1 MARPARPAGTT
12 TEVSGSSTDTT
23 TSEPARERLQTVRM
37 IHETVRLVTDGRCE
51 LYNLTER
58 VADVLRRHDVMDGMV
73 LLSSLHTTLALFVN
87 EWQSALLHDIKGM
100 LNKVV
105 TPQDGWR
112 HDDPEHSDC
121 DRRNA
126 HSHLQATL
134 LGHALSLGVA
144 KGKLVLGQFQAIIAA
159 ELDGPRNRDLAI
171 QIIKT

>member
-1 MARPARPAGTT
+1 MDATT
-12 TEVSGSSTDTT
+12 TTPTAT
-23 TSEPARERLQTVRM
+23 PEPVREGGLRTVRM
-37 IHETVRLVTDGRCE
+37 ISETVRLVTDGRCE

-58 VADVLRRHDVMDGMV
+58 VADVLRRHDVEDGLV

-87 EWQSALLHDIKGM
+87 EWQSALLHDIKSM

-105 TPQDGWR
+105 TPQDGWQ

-159 ELDGPRNRDLAI
+159 ELDGPRNRDLVV
-171 QIIKT
+171 QIVAV

>member
-1 MARPARPAGTT
+1 MEATKVPTR
-12 TEVSGSSTDTT
+12 E
-23 TSEPARERLQTVRM
+23 AREGGLQTVRM
-37 IHETVRLVTDGRCE
+37 ITETLRVVTDKRCE

-58 VADVLRRHDVMDGMV
+58 IADILKRHDVKDGMV
-73 LLSSLHTTLALFVN
+73 LLSSLHTTMALFVN
-87 EWQSALLHDIKGM
+87 EWQSALLHDVKSM

-105 TPQDGWR
+105 SPGDGWQ

-126 HSHLQATL
+126 HSHLQASL

-171 QIIKT
+171 QIIST

>member
-1 MARPARPAGTT
+1 VSDTTLDATAEQPGPAG
-12 TEVSGSSTDTT
+12 
-23 TSEPARERLQTVRM
+23 LQTVRM

-58 VADVLRRHDVMDGMV
+58 VGDVLRRHDVKDGLV

-87 EWQSALLHDIKGM
+87 EWQAALLQDIKGM

-105 TPQDGWR
+105 APHDGWR

-126 HSHLQATL
+126 HAHLQATL

-159 ELDGPRNRDLAI
+159 ELDGPRNRDLNI
-171 QIIKT
+171 QIIAS

>member
-1 MARPARPAGTT
+1 MEAAKVAALPP
-12 TEVSGSSTDTT
+12 
-23 TSEPARERLQTVRM
+23 REGGLQTVRM
-37 IHETVRLVTDGRCE
+37 ITETLRIVTDKRCE

-58 VADVLRRHDVMDGMV
+58 IADVLRRHDVKDGLV

-87 EWQSALLHDIKGM
+87 EWQAALLHDVKSM
-100 LNKVV
+100 LSKVV
-105 TPQDGWR
+105 TPGDDWR

-144 KGKLVLGQFQAIIAA
+144 KGKLVLGQFQAVIAA
-159 ELDGPRNRDLAI
+159 ELDGPRNRDLAV
-171 QIIKT
+171 QIITT

>member
-1 MARPARPAGTT
+1 MEAAKLPVPA
-12 TEVSGSSTDTT
+12 
-23 TSEPARERLQTVRM
+23 AREGGLQTVRM
-37 IHETVRLVTDGRCE
+37 ITETLRVVTDKRCE

-58 VADVLRRHDVMDGMV
+58 IADILRRHDVKDGMV
-73 LLSSLHTTLALFVN
+73 LLSSLHTTMALFVN
-87 EWQSALLHDIKGM
+87 EWQAALLHDVKSM

-105 TPQDGWR
+105 SPNDGWQ
-112 HDDPEHSDC
+112 HDDPAHSDC

-126 HSHLQATL
+126 HSHLQASL

-171 QIIKT
+171 QIIAT

>member
-1 MARPARPAGTT
+1 MEAAKVTPLP
-12 TEVSGSSTDTT
+12 
-23 TSEPARERLQTVRM
+23 REGGLRTVRM
-37 IHETVRLVTDGRCE
+37 INETVRLVTDKRFE

-58 VADVLRRHDVMDGMV
+58 IGDILRRHDVKDGLV

-87 EWQSALLHDIKGM
+87 EWQAALLHDLKAM
-100 LNKVV
+100 LHKVV
-105 TPQDGWR
+105 SPGDGWR

-126 HSHLQATL
+126 HSHLQASL
-134 LGHALSLGVA
+134 LGHALSVGVA

-171 QIIKT
+171 QIFAS

>member
-1 MARPARPAGTT
+1 MSATKPAVRVHKDEGLA
-12 TEVSGSSTDTT
+12 
-23 TSEPARERLQTVRM
+23 TVRVVT
-37 IHETVRLVTDGRCE
+37 ETLRLVTDKRLE
-51 LYNLTER
+51 LYNLTEK
-58 VADVLRRHDVMDGMV
+58 VADLVKRHDIKEGMV
-73 LLSSLHTTLALFVN
+73 LLSSLHTTVALFVN

-105 TPQDGWR
+105 SPADGWR

-126 HSHLQATL
+126 HSHLQASL

-171 QIIKT
+171 QIIAT

>member
-1 MARPARPAGTT
+1 MTDTATDSIATEAAPAGL
-12 TEVSGSSTDTT
+12 
-23 TSEPARERLQTVRM
+23 RTVRM

-58 VADVLRRHDVMDGMV
+58 IGEVLRSHDVKDGIV

-87 EWQSALLHDIKGM
+87 EWQTALLHDIKGM

-105 TPQDGWR
+105 APQDGWR

-159 ELDGPRNRDLAI
+159 ELDGPRNRDLTI
-171 QIIKT
+171 HIIAT